1 MAAHTDPDEVA
12 DATVPAKAGNLKA
25 GTILVALD
33 GTARRPSPCLMRV
46 AGAKDAESWAAFFGT
61 LTGSP
66 EVVVADLDGAIGRA
80 VRETWPGA
88 IVVPSRHH
96 LAAQIRERL
105 LVDGIP
111 ERVRLDQP
119 APTLRPLPWT
129 GERGR
134 RFGPHPLHE
143 GALGA
148 LRGPASWAAYCEL
161 LEHHVPADRLALRSW
176 IATNELLIRRS
187 WLVRERLPD
196 VPLSTGALEGAIG
209 EWLAPLRR
217 RAGRWQNARRLDLV
231 LGLITLRARGAA
243 REARYAASH

>member
-1 MAAHTDPDEVA
+1 MLDTTTLFTRGFRADPDEVA
-12 DATVPAKAGNLKA
+12 DATVPAKASNLKA
-25 GTILVALD
+25 GTILVAP
-33 GTARRPSPCLMRV
+33 ARRPSPCLMRV
-46 AGAKDAESWAAFFGT
+46 AGAKDAESWTAFFGT

-143 GALGA
+143 GTLGA
-148 LRGPASWAAYCEL
+148 LRGPASWAAYCYR
-161 LEHHVPADRLALRSW
+161 LEAAARSQ
-176 IATNELLIRRS
+176 
-187 WLVRERLPD
+187 
-196 VPLSTGALEGAIG
+196 
-209 EWLAPLRR
+209 
-217 RAGRWQNARRLDLV
+217 AGRKRARRTHDAAELAKVIALTPRAAGDG
-231 LGLITLRARGAA
+231 LG
-243 REARYAASH
+243 